1 MYLPFHHQ
9 GRYVLKMETR
19 MADNKQETSAVNIS
33 ASGKSKLNV
42 GLVVGLILGAALI
55 SIFYATS
62 SYKTQTEHV
71 VELADG
77 RAKQFEVVFT
87 ELKQARFRAMGIGAD
102 TLLQSRV
109 TMDPFIKR
117 DRTALGAKIDPFFAF
132 LKEKHAINQIN
143 FWIPP
148 STMFYRAGAPEL
160 GQFDGSKFRASVV
173 AANARQERIMA
184 VETGQ
189 GGIIGIRAI
198 VPVLW
203 EDKFYGVLEFV
214 SDFSLPLQGASVES
228 HFKWA
233 TSITKERFA
242 QVERARNEKEDAEK
256 HDDIYINYSDPATRD
271 IIKAIDF
278 DPRSKEY
285 KVVDNNGQKI
295 FVKSFPIYNFV
306 GKPTITIAMVD
317 DLTDQ
322 FNAAF
327 QSAII
332 KGGILFLLLAASLV
346 AGYSKLDHLRTGI
359 LGSIG
364 AERRLLK
371 ERLAHGDAALEKLKD
386 LDTLKRR
393 FFSNLMTALNHPLMA
408 VSGQLAGI
416 KHILSNEGAMNRGQI
431 DARIDFSIQ
440 EIENLQSLVMDYEQI
455 ELFRQ
460 TLMNAEVKSLSV
472 SNVLDDALK
481 SLDLSRRL
489 PNLQINLD
497 IAESLPPTH
506 GDARLLSGAI
516 SRLINHTTH
525 ASGAG
530 QLNISLSLA
539 SDDFLTLT
547 FSGSA
552 YAGSLAPTAA
562 LLDEARQ
569 FMAELS
575 SGFIA
580 DGKREKLI
588 GIILAKVIIE
598 RFGGTLE
605 AGPSDLPGFIVRFPA
620 AA

>member
-1 MYLPFHHQ
+1 MTDKTIPTSLAHAPQ
-9 GRYVLKMETR
+9 
-19 MADNKQETSAVNIS
+19 AKQ
-33 ASGKSKLNV
+33 KLNI
-42 GLVVGLILGAALI
+42 GLVIGLILGSALI

-77 RAKQFEVVFT
+77 RSKQFEVVFN

-102 TLLQSRV
+102 TLLRSRV

-117 DRTALGAKIDPFFAF
+117 DRAALSAQIDPFFAF
-132 LKEKHAINQIN
+132 LKEKHAVNQVN

-148 STMFYRAGAPEL
+148 ATMFYRAGAPEL

-189 GGIIGIRAI
+189 GGIIAIRGI
-198 VPVLW
+198 VPVIW

-214 SDFSLPLQGASVES
+214 SDFSIPLNSAATES

-233 TSITKERFA
+233 TSISKERFA
-242 QVERARNEKEDAEK
+242 QVERSRNEKEDAEK
-256 HDDIYINYSDPATRD
+256 GNDIYIYYSDPQTRD

-278 DPRSKEY
+278 DPRSKEH
-285 KVVDNNGQKI
+285 KIVDNDGQKI
-295 FVKSFPIYNFV
+295 YVKTFPVYNFV
-306 GKPTITIAMVD
+306 GNPAITIAMVD

-327 QSAII
+327 KSALI
-332 KGGILFLLLAASLV
+332 KGGILFLLLAAALV
-346 AGYSKLDHLRTGI
+346 AGYSKLDHLRTGF

-364 AERRLLK
+364 AERKALK
-371 ERLAHGDAALEKLKD
+371 ERMARGDAAIEKLKD
-386 LDTLKRR
+386 LETLKRR
-393 FFSNLMTALNHPLMA
+393 YFSNLMAAINSPLLA
-408 VSGQLAGI
+408 VSGQISGI
-416 KHILSNEGAMNRGQI
+416 KQIFEMGGAPNKNDI
-431 DARIDFSIQ
+431 DKRIDFSIQ
-440 EIENLQSLVMDYEQI
+440 EIDSLRNLVSDYEQI

-460 TLMNAEVKSLSV
+460 TLIRAEVKLLSV
-472 SNVLDDALK
+472 PTVLEDVLK
-481 SLDLSRRL
+481 GLDLSRRL
-489 PNLQINLD
+489 PNLQVNID
-497 IAESLPPTH
+497 IPEDLPSTY
-506 GDARLLSGAI
+506 GDSRLLAGAL
-516 SRLINHTTH
+516 SRLITHTTH
-525 ASGAG
+525 ASGSG
-530 QLNISLSLA
+530 QLNISLRSNGEDSL
-539 SDDFLTLT
+539 SLS

-575 SGFIA
+575 TGFIS

-588 GIILAKVIIE
+588 GIILAKVVIE
-598 RFGGTLE
+598 HFGGALE
-605 AGPSDLPGFIVRFPA
+605 AGTADEPGFRIRFPA

>member
-1 MYLPFHHQ
+1 
-9 GRYVLKMETR
+9 
-19 MADNKQETSAVNIS
+19 MAEKNQETSTDKATTIGVVSTPQTKQKLS
-33 ASGKSKLNV
+33 A
-42 GLVVGLILGAALI
+42 GLVISLVLGSALI

-62 SYKTQTEHV
+62 TYKTQTEHV

-102 TLLQSRV
+102 TLLRSRV
-109 TMDPFIKR
+109 TIDPFIKR
-117 DRTALGAKIDPFFAF
+117 DRAALAAQIDPFFAF
-132 LKEKHAINQIN
+132 LKEKHGVNQVN

-148 STMFYRAGAPEL
+148 ATMFYRAGAPEL
-160 GQFDGSKFRASVV
+160 GQFDGSKFRASIV

-189 GGIIGIRAI
+189 GGVIGIRGI
-198 VPVLW
+198 VPVIW
-203 EDKFYGVLEFV
+203 DDKFYGILEFV
-214 SDFSLPLQGASVES
+214 SDFSLPLNGASVES
-228 HFKWA
+228 HFQWA

-256 HDDIYINYSDPATRD
+256 GEDIYINYSDPATRD

-285 KVVDNNGQKI
+285 KIVDNHGQKI
-295 FVKSFPIYNFV
+295 FVKAFPIYNFV

-327 QSAII
+327 KSAVI
-332 KGGILFLLLAASLV
+332 KGGILFLLLAAALV
-346 AGYSKLDHLRTGI
+346 AAYSKLDNLRTGM

-364 AERRLLK
+364 AERRALK
-371 ERLAHGDAALEKLKD
+371 DRLARGDAAIEKLKD
-386 LDTLKRR
+386 LETLKRR
-393 FFSNLMTALNHPLMA
+393 YFSNLMAAINSPLLA
-408 VSGQLAGI
+408 VSGQISGI
-416 KHILSNEGAMNRGQI
+416 KHALEAGSASNKGDIDNRV
-431 DARIDFSIQ
+431 DFSIQ
-440 EIENLQSLVMDYEQI
+440 EIDSLRHLVADYEQI

-460 TLMNAEVKSLSV
+460 TLVRAEAKPLSV
-472 SNVLDDALK
+472 PAVLVDVLK

-489 PNLQINLD
+489 PNLQVNID
-497 IAESLPPTH
+497 VPDGVPSTY
-506 GDARLLSGAI
+506 GDSRLLAGAI
-516 SRLINHTTH
+516 SRLITHTTH
-525 ASGAG
+525 ASGSG
-530 QLNISLSLA
+530 LLNISLRSNGEDSLI
-539 SDDFLTLT
+539 LN

-575 SGFIA
+575 TGFIS

-588 GIILAKVIIE
+588 GIILAKAVIE
-598 RFGGTLE
+598 HFGGTLE
-605 AGPSDLPGFIVRFPA
+605 AGSADAPGFLVRFPTA
-620 AA
+620 A

>member
-1 MYLPFHHQ
+1 MAELTQDSAANKIISPSVTNAPQ
-9 GRYVLKMETR
+9 LKH
-19 MADNKQETSAVNIS
+19 KLSAGLI
-33 ASGKSKLNV
+33 V
-42 GLVVGLILGAALI
+42 GLVLGAALI

-77 RAKQFEVVFT
+77 RAKQFEVVFN

-117 DRTALGAKIDPFFAF
+117 DRSALAAKIDPFFAF
-132 LKEKHAINQIN
+132 LKEKHAVNQIN

-148 STMFYRAGAPEL
+148 ATMFYRAGAPEL
-160 GQFDGSKFRASVV
+160 GQFDGSKFRPAIL

-189 GGIIGIRAI
+189 GGIIGIRGI

-203 EDKFYGVLEFV
+203 EDKFYGVVEFV
-214 SDFSLPLQGASVES
+214 SDFSIPLHGASVES

-256 HDDIYINYSDPATRD
+256 GDDIYINYSDPETRD
-271 IIKAIDF
+271 TIKAIDF
-278 DPRSKEY
+278 DPRSKEH
-285 KVVDNNGQKI
+285 KIVDNDGKKI
-295 FVKSFPIYNFV
+295 YVKAFPIYNFT

-327 QSAII
+327 KSAVI
-332 KGGILFLLLAASLV
+332 KGGVLFVLLAAALV
-346 AGYSKLDHLRTGI
+346 AGYSKLDHLRTGL

-371 ERLAHGDAALEKLKD
+371 ERLAHGDAAIEKLKD
-386 LDTLKRR
+386 LETLKRR
-393 FFSNLMTALNHPLMA
+393 YFSNLMAAINRPLLA
-408 VSGQLAGI
+408 VSGQISGI
-416 KHILSNEGAMNRGQI
+416 KQALESGAGSNVADI
-431 DARIDFSIQ
+431 DKRINFSIQ
-440 EIENLQSLVMDYEQI
+440 EIDSLRHLVADYEQI

-460 TLMNAEVKSLSV
+460 SLVSADAKLLSIPSV
-472 SNVLDDALK
+472 LEDALK
-481 SLDLSRRL
+481 GLDLPRRL
-489 PNLQINLD
+489 PNLQVNISSSED
-497 IAESLPPTH
+497 LPSTY
-506 GDARLLSGAI
+506 GDKGLLVGAI
-516 SRLINHTTH
+516 SRLITHTTH
-525 ASGAG
+525 ASGSG
-530 QLNISLSLA
+530 QLNISLR
-539 SDDFLTLT
+539 LTGEDVLVLS

-552 YAGSLAPTAA
+552 YAGALAPTAA

-569 FMAELS
+569 FMSELS
-575 SGFIA
+575 TGFIS

-588 GIILAKVIIE
+588 GIILAKVVIE
-598 RFGGTLE
+598 HFGGSLE
-605 AGPSDLPGFIVRFPA
+605 AGPSDAPGFVASFPA

>member
-1 MYLPFHHQ
+1 M
-9 GRYVLKMETR
+9 GAG
-19 MADNKQETSAVNIS
+19 MAEKNQETSTDKAATIS
-33 ASGKSKLNV
+33 MVQTPQTKQKLSA
-42 GLVVGLILGAALI
+42 GLVISLVLGSALI

-62 SYKTQTEHV
+62 TYKTQTEHV

-102 TLLQSRV
+102 TLLRSRV
-109 TMDPFIKR
+109 TIDPFIKR
-117 DRTALGAKIDPFFAF
+117 DRAALAAQIDPFFAF
-132 LKEKHAINQIN
+132 LKEKHGVNQVN

-148 STMFYRAGAPEL
+148 ATMFYRAGAPEL
-160 GQFDGSKFRASVV
+160 GQFDGSKFRASIV

-189 GGIIGIRAI
+189 GGVIGIRGI
-198 VPVLW
+198 VPVIW
-203 EDKFYGVLEFV
+203 DDKFYGILEFV
-214 SDFSLPLQGASVES
+214 SDFSLPLNGASVES
-228 HFKWA
+228 HFQWA

-256 HDDIYINYSDPATRD
+256 GEDIYINYSDPATRD

-285 KVVDNNGQKI
+285 KIVDNHGQKI
-295 FVKSFPIYNFV
+295 FVKAFPIYNFV

-327 QSAII
+327 KSAVI
-332 KGGILFLLLAASLV
+332 KGGILFLLLAAALV
-346 AGYSKLDHLRTGI
+346 AAYSKLDNLRTGM

-364 AERRLLK
+364 AERRALK
-371 ERLAHGDAALEKLKD
+371 DRLARGDAAIEKLKD
-386 LDTLKRR
+386 LETLKRR
-393 FFSNLMTALNHPLMA
+393 YFSNLMAAINSPLLA
-408 VSGQLAGI
+408 VSGQISGI
-416 KHILSNEGAMNRGQI
+416 KHALEAGSASNKGDIDNRV
-431 DARIDFSIQ
+431 DFSIQ
-440 EIENLQSLVMDYEQI
+440 EIDSLRHLVADYEQI

-460 TLMNAEVKSLSV
+460 TLVRAEAKPLSV
-472 SNVLDDALK
+472 PAVLVDVLK

-489 PNLQINLD
+489 PNLQVNID
-497 IAESLPPTH
+497 VPDGVPSTY
-506 GDARLLSGAI
+506 GDSRLLAGAI
-516 SRLINHTTH
+516 SRLITHTTH
-525 ASGAG
+525 ASGSG
-530 QLNISLSLA
+530 LLNISLRSNGEDSLI
-539 SDDFLTLT
+539 LN

-575 SGFIA
+575 TGFIS

-588 GIILAKVIIE
+588 GIILAKAVIE
-598 RFGGTLE
+598 HFGGTLE
-605 AGPSDLPGFIVRFPA
+605 AGSADAPGFLVRFPTA
-620 AA
+620 A

>member
-1 MYLPFHHQ
+1 M
-9 GRYVLKMETR
+9 GTR
-19 MADNKQETSAVNIS
+19 MAEFTQNSTADKTTPLSVANVPQLKHKLSA
-33 ASGKSKLNV
+33 
-42 GLVVGLILGAALI
+42 GLIVGLIFGAALI

-77 RAKQFEVVFT
+77 RSKQFEVVFT

-117 DRTALGAKIDPFFAF
+117 DRSALAAKIDPFFAF
-132 LKEKHAINQIN
+132 LKEKHAVNQIN

-160 GQFDGSKFRASVV
+160 GQFDGSKFRPAIV

-189 GGIIGIRAI
+189 GGIIGIRGI
-198 VPVLW
+198 VPVLF
-203 EDKFYGVLEFV
+203 EDKFYGVVEFV
-214 SDFSLPLQGASVES
+214 SDFFIPLNGASVES

-256 HDDIYINYSDPATRD
+256 GEDIYINYSDPETRD
-271 IIKAIDF
+271 TIKAIDF
-278 DPRSKEY
+278 DPRSKEH
-285 KVVDNNGQKI
+285 KIVDNDGKKI
-295 FVKSFPIYNFV
+295 YVKAFPIYNFT

-322 FNAAF
+322 FNEAFKSAA
-327 QSAII
+327 I
-332 KGGILFLLLAASLV
+332 KGGILFVLLAAALV
-346 AGYSKLDHLRTGI
+346 AGYSKLDHLRTGF

-371 ERLAHGDAALEKLKD
+371 ERLAHGEAAIEKLKD
-386 LDTLKRR
+386 LETLKRR
-393 FFSNLMTALNHPLMA
+393 YFSNLMAAINRPLLA
-408 VSGQLAGI
+408 VSGQISGI
-416 KHILSNEGAMNRGQI
+416 KQALEAGGVSNVADI
-431 DARIDFSIQ
+431 DHRVNFSIQ
-440 EIENLQSLVMDYEQI
+440 EIDSLRHLVADYEQI

-460 TLMNAEVKSLSV
+460 SLV
-472 SNVLDDALK
+472 SADAKLLSIPNVLEDTLK
-481 SLDLSRRL
+481 GLDLARRL
-489 PNLQINLD
+489 PNLQVNISIPEGLPSTYGD
-497 IAESLPPTH
+497 KSLLVE
-506 GDARLLSGAI
+506 AL
-516 SRLINHTTH
+516 SRLIAHSTH
-525 ASGAG
+525 AAGSG
-530 QLNISLSLA
+530 QLNISLRLTG
-539 SDDFLTLT
+539 DDILVLD

-552 YAGSLAPTAA
+552 YAGALAPTAA

-575 SGFIA
+575 TGFIS

-588 GIILAKVIIE
+588 GIILAKVVIE
-598 RFGGTLE
+598 HFGGSLD
-605 AGPSDLPGFIVRFPA
+605 ASPSDAPGFVARFPA

>member
-1 MYLPFHHQ
+1 MAEMTQDSAPDKAAPIGVVNTPHQ
-9 GRYVLKMETR
+9 
-19 MADNKQETSAVNIS
+19 KQ
-33 ASGKSKLNV
+33 KLSV
-42 GLVVGLILGAALI
+42 ALIIGLVLGSALI

-62 SYKTQTEHV
+62 TYKTQTEHV

-77 RAKQFEVVFT
+77 RSKQFEVVFT

-102 TLLQSRV
+102 TLLRSRV

-117 DRTALGAKIDPFFAF
+117 DRASLAAQIDPFFAF
-132 LKEKHAINQIN
+132 LKEKHALNQIN

-189 GGIIGIRAI
+189 GGIIAIRGI
-198 VPVLW
+198 VPVIW
-203 EDKFYGVLEFV
+203 EDKFYGVIEFV
-214 SDFSLPLQGASVES
+214 SDFSIPLQGASVES

-242 QVERARNEKEDAEK
+242 TVERARNEKEDAEK
-256 HDDIYINYSDPATRD
+256 GDDIYINYSDAATRD

-278 DPRSKEY
+278 DPRSKEH
-285 KVVDNNGQKI
+285 KIVDNDGQKI
-295 FVKSFPIYNFV
+295 YVKAFPIYNFV

-327 QSAII
+327 KSAVI
-332 KGGILFLLLAASLV
+332 KGGILFLLLAAALV
-346 AGYSKLDHLRTGI
+346 AGYSKLDHLRTGF

-364 AERRLLK
+364 AERKAFR
-371 ERLAHGDAALEKLKD
+371 ERMARGDAAIEKLKD
-386 LDTLKRR
+386 LETLKRR
-393 FFSNLMTALNHPLMA
+393 YFSSLMTAINNPLLA
-408 VSGQLAGI
+408 VSGQISGI
-416 KHILSNEGAMNRGQI
+416 KQAFETGNTPNKEDIDNRV
-431 DARIDFSIQ
+431 DFSIH
-440 EIENLQSLVMDYEQI
+440 EIDSLRHLVADYEQI

-460 TLMNAEVKSLSV
+460 SLVNVDAKLV
-472 SNVLDDALK
+472 SIPAVLDDVLK
-481 SLDLSRRL
+481 SLDLSKRL
-489 PNLQINLD
+489 PNLQVNLD
-497 IAESLPPTH
+497 IADGMPSTY
-506 GDARLLSGAI
+506 GDNRLLASAI
-516 SRLINHTTH
+516 SRLITHTTH
-525 ASGAG
+525 ASGSG
-530 QLNISLSLA
+530 QLNISLRSNGEDSLLL
-539 SDDFLTLT
+539 S

-552 YAGSLAPTAA
+552 YTGSLAPTAA

-569 FMAELS
+569 FIAELS
-575 SGFIA
+575 TGFIS

-588 GIILAKVIIE
+588 GLILAKVVFE
-598 RFGGTLE
+598 HFGASLE
-605 AGPSDLPGFIVRFPA
+605 AGSSDAPGFRVRFPA

>member
-1 MYLPFHHQ
+1 
-9 GRYVLKMETR
+9 
-19 MADNKQETSAVNIS
+19 MAEKNQETSTDKAATIGMVQTPQT
-33 ASGKSKLNV
+33 KQKLSV
-42 GLVVGLILGAALI
+42 GLVISLVLGSALI

-62 SYKTQTEHV
+62 TYKTQTEHV

-102 TLLQSRV
+102 TLLRSRV
-109 TMDPFIKR
+109 TIDPFIKR
-117 DRTALGAKIDPFFAF
+117 DRAALAAQIDPFFAF
-132 LKEKHAINQIN
+132 LKEKHEVNQVN

-148 STMFYRAGAPEL
+148 ATMFYRAGAPEL
-160 GQFDGSKFRASVV
+160 GQFDGSKFRASIV

-189 GGIIGIRAI
+189 GGVIGLRGI
-198 VPVLW
+198 VPVIW
-203 EDKFYGVLEFV
+203 DDKFYGLVEFV
-214 SDFSLPLQGASVES
+214 GDFSLPLNGASVES
-228 HFKWA
+228 HFQWA

-256 HDDIYINYSDPATRD
+256 GEDIYINYSDPATRD

-285 KVVDNNGQKI
+285 KIVDNNGQKI
-295 FVKSFPIYNFV
+295 FVKAFPIYNFV

-327 QSAII
+327 KSAVI
-332 KGGILFLLLAASLV
+332 KGGILFLLLAAALV
-346 AGYSKLDHLRTGI
+346 AAYSKLDNLRTGM

-364 AERRLLK
+364 AERRALK
-371 ERLAHGDAALEKLKD
+371 DRLARGDAAIEKLKD
-386 LDTLKRR
+386 LETLKRR
-393 FFSNLMTALNHPLMA
+393 YFSNLMAAINSPLLA
-408 VSGQLAGI
+408 VSGQISGI
-416 KHILSNEGAMNRGQI
+416 KHALEAGSASNKGDIDNRV
-431 DARIDFSIQ
+431 DFSIQ
-440 EIENLQSLVMDYEQI
+440 EIDSLQHLVADYEQI

-460 TLMNAEVKSLSV
+460 TLVRAEAKPLSV
-472 SNVLDDALK
+472 PAVLVDVLK

-489 PNLQINLD
+489 PNLQVNID
-497 IAESLPPTH
+497 VPDGVPSTY
-506 GDARLLSGAI
+506 GDSRLLAGAI
-516 SRLINHTTH
+516 SRLITHTTH
-525 ASGAG
+525 ASGSG
-530 QLNISLSLA
+530 LLNISLRSNGEDSLI
-539 SDDFLTLT
+539 LN

-575 SGFIA
+575 TGFIS

-588 GIILAKVIIE
+588 GIILAKAVIE
-598 RFGGTLE
+598 HFGGTLE
-605 AGPSDLPGFIVRFPA
+605 AGSADAPGFLVRFPTA
-620 AA
+620 A

>member
-1 MYLPFHHQ
+1 
-9 GRYVLKMETR
+9 
-19 MADNKQETSAVNIS
+19 MAEMTQDNAANKITALGAVHMPQVKQ
-33 ASGKSKLNV
+33 KLNL
-42 GLVVGLILGAALI
+42 GLVIGLILGSALI

-77 RAKQFEVVFT
+77 RSKQFEVVFT

-132 LKEKHAINQIN
+132 LKEKHAVNQIN

-148 STMFYRAGAPEL
+148 ATMFYRAGAPEL

-189 GGIIGIRAI
+189 GGIIGIRGI
-198 VPVLW
+198 VPVIW

-214 SDFSLPLQGASVES
+214 SDFSIPLNGASVES

-256 HDDIYINYSDPATRD
+256 GEDIYINYSDPQTRD

-278 DPRSKEY
+278 DPRSKEH
-285 KVVDNNGQKI
+285 KIVDNNGQKI
-295 FVKSFPIYNFV
+295 YVKAFPIYNFV

-327 QSAII
+327 KSAAI
-332 KGGILFLLLAASLV
+332 KGGLLFLLLAAALV

-364 AERRLLK
+364 AERKLLK
-371 ERLAHGDAALEKLKD
+371 ERLVHGDAAIERLKD
-386 LDTLKRR
+386 LETLKRR
-393 FFSNLMTALNHPLMA
+393 YFSNLIAAINRPLLA
-408 VSGQLAGI
+408 VSGQLSGI
-416 KHILSNEGAMNRGQI
+416 KQLLADGGNAHQSEI
-431 DARIDFSIQ
+431 DSRVNFSIQ
-440 EIENLQSLVMDYEQI
+440 EIENLRHLASDYEQI

-460 TLMNAEVKSLSV
+460 TLVKADSKLVSVQAVIEEVLI
-472 SNVLDDALK
+472 N
-481 SLDLSRRL
+481 LDLSRRL
-489 PNLQINLD
+489 PNLQVSLN
-497 IAESLPPTH
+497 IAADLPATY
-506 GDARLLSGAI
+506 GDSRLLAGAI
-516 SRLINHTTH
+516 TRLITHTTH
-525 ASGAG
+525 ASGSG
-530 QLNISLSLA
+530 ELNISLELA
-539 SDDFLTLT
+539 GEDVLVLR

-552 YAGSLAPTAA
+552 YSGGLAPTAA

-569 FMAELS
+569 FIADLS
-575 SGFIA
+575 TGFIS

-588 GIILAKVIIE
+588 GIILAKVVIE
-598 RFGGTLE
+598 YFGGTLE
-605 AGPSDLPGFIVRFPA
+605 AGPSDAPGFVARFPA

>member
-1 MYLPFHHQ
+1 
-9 GRYVLKMETR
+9 
-19 MADNKQETSAVNIS
+19 MAEMTQDAVKDKSTPINLGSVPQAKQKLSA
-33 ASGKSKLNV
+33 
-42 GLVVGLILGAALI
+42 GLVLSLILGSALV

-62 SYKTQTEHV
+62 SYKTQTEHA

-77 RAKQFEVVFT
+77 RSKQFEVVFT

-102 TLLQSRV
+102 TLLRSRV

-117 DRTALGAKIDPFFAF
+117 DRAALAAQIDPFFAF
-132 LKEKHAINQIN
+132 LKEKHAVNQIN

-148 STMFYRAGAPEL
+148 ATMFYRAGAPEL
-160 GQFDGSKFRASVV
+160 GQFDGTKFRASVV

-189 GGIIGIRAI
+189 GGVIGIRGI
-198 VPVLW
+198 VPVIW

-214 SDFSLPLQGASVES
+214 SDFSIPLNGASVES

-233 TSITKERFA
+233 ASITKERFA

-256 HDDIYINYSDPATRD
+256 GQDIYINYSDSQTRD

-278 DPRSKEY
+278 DPRSKDH
-285 KVVDNNGQKI
+285 KIVDMNGQKI
-295 FVKSFPIYNFV
+295 YVKSFPIYNFV
-306 GKPTITIAMVD
+306 GTPTITIAMVD

-364 AERRLLK
+364 AERKSLK
-371 ERLAHGDAALEKLKD
+371 ERLARGDAAIEKVKD
-386 LDTLKRR
+386 LETLKRR
-393 FFSNLMTALNHPLMA
+393 YFSSLMTAINSPLLA
-408 VSGQLAGI
+408 VSGQISGIRQALEAGSG
-416 KHILSNEGAMNRGQI
+416 SNRSDI
-431 DARIDFSIQ
+431 DSRIDFSIHA
-440 EIENLQSLVMDYEQI
+440 IDNLRHLVADYEQI

-460 TLMNAEVKSLSV
+460 TLIKADVKLLSV
-472 SNVLDDALK
+472 PSVLEEVLTN
-481 SLDLSRRL
+481 LDLSRRL
-489 PNLQINLD
+489 PNLQVNMD
-497 IAESLPPTH
+497 ISDDLPSIY
-506 GDARLLSGAI
+506 GDSRLLAGAI
-516 SRLINHTTH
+516 SRLITHTTH
-525 ASGAG
+525 ASGSG
-530 QLNISLSLA
+530 QLNISLQFRGEDSLA
-539 SDDFLTLT
+539 LS

-575 SGFIA
+575 TGFIS

-588 GIILAKVIIE
+588 GIILAKVVIE
-598 RFGGTLE
+598 HFGGTLE
-605 AGPSDLPGFIVRFPA
+605 AGSVDNPGFLARFPTA
-620 AA
+620 A

>member
-1 MYLPFHHQ
+1 M
-9 GRYVLKMETR
+9 GAG
-19 MADNKQETSAVNIS
+19 MAEKNQETSTDKAATIGMVQTPQT
-33 ASGKSKLNV
+33 KQKLSV
-42 GLVVGLILGAALI
+42 GLVISLVLGSALI

-62 SYKTQTEHV
+62 TYKTQTEHV

-102 TLLQSRV
+102 TLLRSRV
-109 TMDPFIKR
+109 TIDPFIKR
-117 DRTALGAKIDPFFAF
+117 DRAALAAQIDPFFAF
-132 LKEKHAINQIN
+132 LKEKHEVNQVN

-148 STMFYRAGAPEL
+148 ATMFYRAGAPEL
-160 GQFDGSKFRASVV
+160 GQFDGSKFRASIV

-189 GGIIGIRAI
+189 GGVIGLRGI
-198 VPVLW
+198 VPVIW
-203 EDKFYGVLEFV
+203 DDKFYGILEFV
-214 SDFSLPLQGASVES
+214 GDFSLPLNGASVES
-228 HFKWA
+228 HFQWA

-256 HDDIYINYSDPATRD
+256 GEDIYINYSDPATRD

-285 KVVDNNGQKI
+285 KIVDNNGQKI
-295 FVKSFPIYNFV
+295 FVKAFPIYNFV

-327 QSAII
+327 KSAVI
-332 KGGILFLLLAASLV
+332 KGGILFLLLAAALV
-346 AGYSKLDHLRTGI
+346 AAYSKLDNLRTGM

-364 AERRLLK
+364 AERRALK
-371 ERLAHGDAALEKLKD
+371 DRLARGDAAIEKLKD
-386 LDTLKRR
+386 LETLKRR
-393 FFSNLMTALNHPLMA
+393 YFSNLMAAINSPLLA
-408 VSGQLAGI
+408 VSGQISGI
-416 KHILSNEGAMNRGQI
+416 KHALEAGSASNKGDIDNRV
-431 DARIDFSIQ
+431 DFSIQ
-440 EIENLQSLVMDYEQI
+440 EIDSLQHLVADYEQI

-460 TLMNAEVKSLSV
+460 TLVRAEAKPLSV
-472 SNVLDDALK
+472 PAVLVDVLK

-489 PNLQINLD
+489 PNLQVNID
-497 IAESLPPTH
+497 VPDGVPSTY
-506 GDARLLSGAI
+506 GDSRLLAGAI
-516 SRLINHTTH
+516 SRLITHTTH
-525 ASGAG
+525 ASGSG
-530 QLNISLSLA
+530 LLNISLRSNGEDSLI
-539 SDDFLTLT
+539 LN

-575 SGFIA
+575 TGFIS

-588 GIILAKVIIE
+588 GIILAKAVIE
-598 RFGGTLE
+598 HFGGTLE
-605 AGPSDLPGFIVRFPA
+605 AGSADAPGFLVRFPTA
-620 AA
+620 A